1 MFWHQLCFISRA
13 QHYEVALPKDL
24 KCIDCSIRLVREA
37 SEWGG
42 KYQFWSCAD
51 VDILPQKETF
61 LEICSGRGRAY
72 VGGRCRCDPGAYG
85 EFCQYQDDCVQD
97 KDCGI
102 HGRCQDIMSTS
113 APRKQCYCQ
122 AGYFGEGCKQENPK
136 ILFNKNFQEGLYTK
150 KELSDKVTI
159 YWRLL
164 KEIQE
169 IEVVMKSQSTS
180 WVALGW
186 RPKSLTG
193 SCKKFPV
200 LADQEPAARSL
211 DLSKYPEDSKSEPEP
226 ESEPEGKYDDI
237 DAEAEAEAEAEPEPS
252 KQVQAREARGGQVS
266 AKRKRMTTRTDVGI
280 SFVTSSVSGNRKK
293 RAAINRSLYTPRY
306 PRAFAIPLRD
316 GEETTTDAT
325 TSTTTEKEQTGKMS
339 LTLTWILNRY
349 QTLYYCSIHS
359 SVDSFL
365 AKDSWEYLVRPSQ
378 ANDPCVH
385 CYPWPAAHQLWAL
398 ATPWFLSA
406 LSTLLVA
413 FLSIWLMLTP
423 APHLKSPLTWW
434 SRDTWSWPGAM
445 LTPRGSHRHWSP
457 SDTRWLAPGSGGH
470 QSFGSF
476 LQVIKLIYIFWV
488 ETHFHRST
496 VHGHDTANCQFWH
509 KRWSLRAEWRQNLT
523 RQHKIDMCE
532 GLI

>member
-1 MFWHQLCFISRA
+1 M
-13 QHYEVALPKDL
+13 
-24 KCIDCSIRLVREA
+24 
-37 SEWGG
+37 
-42 KYQFWSCAD
+42 
-51 VDILPQKETF
+51 DILPQKETF

-280 SFVTSSVSGNRKK
+280 SFVTSSVSGNRNKRSAANLFKK
-293 RAAINRSLYTPRY
+293 PRDRSLYQPRY
-306 PRAFAIPLRD
+306 PRAFAVPLRD
-316 GEETTTDAT
+316 GDEEEEES
-325 TSTTTEKEQTGKMS
+325 TSASPGTVVS
-339 LTLTWILNRY
+339 V
-349 QTLYYCSIHS
+349 LYR
-359 SVDSFL
+359 L
-365 AKDSWEYLVRPSQ
+365 
-378 ANDPCVH
+378 
-385 CYPWPAAHQLWAL
+385 
-398 ATPWFLSA
+398 
-406 LSTLLVA
+406 
-413 FLSIWLMLTP
+413 
-423 APHLKSPLTWW
+423 
-434 SRDTWSWPGAM
+434 
-445 LTPRGSHRHWSP
+445 
-457 SDTRWLAPGSGGH
+457 
-470 QSFGSF
+470 
-476 LQVIKLIYIFWV
+476 
-488 ETHFHRST
+488 
-496 VHGHDTANCQFWH
+496 
-509 KRWSLRAEWRQNLT
+509 
-523 RQHKIDMCE
+523 
-532 GLI
+532 